1 MGLHP
6 RALKVSGYMDRPFS
20 QACENNRGPI
30 LEVLEPLIRDKTCAL
45 EIGSGTGQHAVW
57 FAQQLPQLVWQTS
70 DLPQNH
76 AGIRLWLEHQPSP
89 NLRPPIALDM
99 LADSWPDANYDVI
112 YSANTAHIMPWQGV
126 INMFAQVGL
135 HLLPG
140 GLFCLYG
147 PMGYAGVIAPQSNI
161 QFDQHLRQQAAHMGI
176 RDFHDINR
184 LALNA
189 GLVLLDD
196 HPMPANNRLLIWEK
210 A

>member
-1 MGLHP
+1 
-6 RALKVSGYMDRPFS
+6 MDKPFS

-30 LEVLEPLIRDKTCAL
+30 FNALRPLIADKTSVL

-57 FAQQLPQLVWQTS
+57 FAHQLPHLVWQTS

-76 AGIRLWLEHQPSP
+76 PGIQLWLEAQPSP

-99 LADSWPDANYDVI
+99 LVDAWPETSYDVI

-126 INMFAQVGL
+126 VNMLSQVGL
-135 HLLPG
+135 HLLSG

-147 PMGYAGVIAPQSNI
+147 PMAYAGEIAPQSNVL
-161 QFDQHLRQQAAHMGI
+161 FDQHLRQQAAHMGI

-189 GLVLLDD
+189 GLVMLDD